1 MLIYLFPHLKRL
13 KRNDTS
19 VAMNIFSIRIMVS
32 KTIFSKKKKKREPG
46 FPGEISVTRTGAG
59 NTQDDPET
67 SYNALGS
74 KEVFKNQKR
83 TLNFLKN
90 LRNKESSIEL

>member
-32 KTIFSKKKKKREPG
+32 KTIFSKKKKKGNQG
-46 FPGEISVTRTGAG
+46 FLEKYLLLGLGQEIH
-59 NTQDDPET
+59 
-67 SYNALGS
+67 
-74 KEVFKNQKR
+74 KMI
-83 TLNFLKN
+83 LKH
-90 LRNKESSIEL
+90 LIMP